1 MNRIRIGIGIKKK
14 KLRIEEKTIKIIPA
28 VACLVSLLITGC
40 GAKNKINTSTIFAM
54 DTVMQLEIQGD
65 EELLREAEN
74 HIRDIESELSV
85 TSSDS
90 EIGKINSDKSGKLS
104 EDGTKILKEALKICD
119 MTEGSLD
126 ISVYPVLKEW
136 GFTTGE
142 YRVPSDDELKEL
154 VANVGFNRIGAEY
167 ASDEEC
173 NVSIEDNMQI
183 DLGSVVKG
191 YTGSDVAAFFREK
204 GVTSGL
210 INLGGNVEC
219 IGTKP
224 NGKPWR
230 VAVKSPFED
239 SKSDVLGVLEA
250 SDTAVITS
258 GGYER
263 FFEENGEKY
272 WHIIDPKTGKPAK
285 SGLISVTVIGKNGT
299 VCDGLSTALFVM
311 GKEGAEEFYKKYGS
325 GENGIDAFELI
336 MVSDDKKVYLTEG
349 VNTMFSLAPEYSD
362 LQVEVIG

>member
-1 MNRIRIGIGIKKK
+1 M
-14 KLRIEEKTIKIIPA
+14 
-28 VACLVSLLITGC
+28 
-40 GAKNKINTSTIFAM
+40 
-54 DTVMQLEIQGD
+54 
-65 EELLREAEN
+65 
-74 HIRDIESELSV
+74 
-85 TSSDS
+85 
-90 EIGKINSDKSGKLS
+90 
-104 EDGTKILKEALKICD
+104 
-119 MTEGSLD
+119 
-126 ISVYPVLKEW
+126 
-136 GFTTGE
+136 
-142 YRVPSDDELKEL
+142 
-154 VANVGFNRIGAEY
+154 
-167 ASDEEC
+167 
-173 NVSIEDNMQI
+173 
-183 DLGSVVKG
+183 
-191 YTGSDVAAFFREK
+191 
-204 GVTSGL
+204 TSGL

-224 NGKPWR
+224 DGKPWR

-239 SKSDVLGVLEA
+239 SKSDVLGVIEA

-311 GKEGAEEFYKKYGS
+311 GEEGAEAFYKKYGS

-349 VNTMFSLAPEYSD
+349 VNTIFSLAPEYSD
-362 LQVEVIG
+362 LKVEVIG